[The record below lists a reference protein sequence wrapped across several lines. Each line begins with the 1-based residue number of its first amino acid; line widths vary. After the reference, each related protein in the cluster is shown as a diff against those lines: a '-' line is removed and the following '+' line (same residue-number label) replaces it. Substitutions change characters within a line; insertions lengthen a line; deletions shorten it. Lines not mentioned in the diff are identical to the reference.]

1 VVPVNDEPAAQEPDA
16 AVPAPL
22 LDRLRDWADRLQQR
36 HAVLGFPIAVVKKYG
51 DDAGARLAAMFTYY
65 AFLSLFPALLLVVVA
80 LTRILQGNEELRT
93 EWIEAIVPKEFQ
105 ATVENA
111 LNALPTEGV
120 PLAIAVIALL
130 FSALGVV
137 FSGYHTLNA
146 VANVPHRLRHPFV
159 PRYLRIV
166 AMLLLLLV
174 GAIGLG
180 ALTVLTGA
188 LPDLPGLSRL
198 SLFLGSA
205 LLVFLLL
212 WAAVELLLP
221 HRARFAIVWPA
232 ATIGALTI
240 AGLLSLGAVLL
251 PRLVARSGAVY
262 GSFATIVGTFTLL
275 LIVGQALI
283 FAAEIA
289 VVRRR
294 RLWPRGL
301 DQLSPT
307 EADRRALALVA
318 REQERTR
325 IERIDVRFDGAPD

>member
-1 VVPVNDEPAAQEPDA
+1 VVLVSNEPETQEPAAS
-16 AVPAPL
+16 APL
-22 LDRLRDWADRLQQR
+22 LDRVRDWADRLQQR
-36 HAVLGFPIAVVKKYG
+36 YVVLGFPIAVVKKYG
-51 DDAGARLAAMFTYY
+51 DDGGARHAAMFTYY

-80 LTRILQGNEELRT
+80 LTRVLQGNDELRT

-111 LNALPTEGV
+111 LNALPTEGL
-120 PLAIAVIALL
+120 PLAIAVVALL

-137 FSGYHTLNA
+137 FSAYHTLNA

-205 LLVFLLL
+205 LLVFVLL

-232 ATIGALTI
+232 ATIGALAI

-262 GSFATIVGTFTLL
+262 GSFASIVGTFTLL

-301 DQLSPT
+301 DQLAPT
-307 EADRRALALVA
+307 DADRRALALVA

-325 IERIDVRFDGAPD
+325 IERIDVRFDGPPD

>member
-1 VVPVNDEPAAQEPDA
+1 MSDEPVPEEPRPAA
-16 AVPAPL
+16 PAPL
-22 LDRLRDWADRLQQR
+22 LDRLRDWADDLQQR

-80 LTRILQGNEELRT
+80 LTRILQGNDELRT

-111 LNALPTEGV
+111 LNALPTEGL
-120 PLAIAVIALL
+120 PLAIAVVALL

-205 LLVFLLL
+205 LIVFLLL

-232 ATIGALTI
+232 ATIGSLTI
-240 AGLLSLGAVLL
+240 AGLLSLGAVIL

-275 LIVGQALI
+275 LVVGQALI

-301 DQLSPT
+301 DQLAPT

-325 IERIDVRFDGAPD
+325 IERIDVRFDGPPD

>member
-1 VVPVNDEPAAQEPDA
+1 MSDEPEAST
-16 AVPAPL
+16 APSL
-22 LDRLRDWADRLQQR
+22 VDRVRDWADGLQQR
-36 HAVLGFPIAVVKKYG
+36 YAVLGFPVAVVKKYG
-51 DDAGARLAAMFTYY
+51 DDGGARLAAMFTYY

-80 LTRILQGNEELRT
+80 LTRVLQGNEELRN
-93 EWIEAIVPKEFQ
+93 EWIDAIVPKEFQ
-105 ATVENA
+105 STVENA
-111 LNALPTEGV
+111 LNALPTDGL

-137 FSGYHTLNA
+137 FSGYNTLNA
-146 VANVPHRLRHPFV
+146 LANVPHRRRLPFV

-174 GAIGLG
+174 GAVGIG

-205 LLVFLLL
+205 LLAFLLL
-212 WAAVELLLP
+212 WASVELLLP

-232 ATIGALTI
+232 ATVGSLAI

-301 DQLSPT
+301 DPLTPT
-307 EADRRALALVA
+307 AADRRALTLLA
-318 REQERTR
+318 REQERTKIQR
-325 IERIDVRFDGAPD
+325 VDVRFDGSPD

>member
-1 VVPVNDEPAAQEPDA
+1 MT
-16 AVPAPL
+16 AP
-22 LDRLRDWADRLQQR
+22 
-36 HAVLGFPIAVVKKYG
+36 
-51 DDAGARLAAMFTYY
+51 
-65 AFLSLFPALLLVVVA
+65 S
-80 LTRILQGNEELRT
+80 TRCR
-93 EWIEAIVPKEFQ
+93 
-105 ATVENA
+105 
-111 LNALPTEGV
+111 PTGC

-146 VANVPHRLRHPFV
+146 LANVPHRRRLPIV

-174 GAIGLG
+174 GAIGIG

-198 SLFLGSA
+198 SLFLGTA
-205 LLVFLLL
+205 LLAWLLL

-221 HRARFAIVWPA
+221 LRARFAIVWPA
-232 ATIGALTI
+232 ATLGALAI

-262 GSFATIVGTFTLL
+262 GSFATIVGTFTVL

-301 DQLSPT
+301 DRLAPT
-307 EADRRALALVA
+307 PADRRAWTLLA
-318 REQERTR
+318 REQARTP
-325 IERIDVRFDGAPD
+325 IQRIDTRFDGPAG

>member
-1 VVPVNDEPAAQEPDA
+1 VSDQPEVQEPDSA
-16 AVPAPL
+16 APAPL
-22 LDRLRDWADRLQQR
+22 LDRVRDWADRVQQR
-36 HAVLGFPIAVVKKYG
+36 HVVLGFPIAVVKKYG
-51 DDAGARLAAMFTYY
+51 DDGGARHAAMFTYY

-80 LTRILQGNEELRT
+80 LTRILQGNDELRT

-111 LNALPTEGV
+111 LNALPTEGL
-120 PLAIAVIALL
+120 PLAIAVITLL

-137 FSGYHTLNA
+137 FSAYHTLNA

-205 LLVFLLL
+205 LLVFVLL

-221 HRARFAIVWPA
+221 QRARFAIVWPA

-240 AGLLSLGAVLL
+240 AGLLSLGAVVL

-301 DQLSPT
+301 DQLAPT
-307 EADRRALALVA
+307 DADRRALALVA

-325 IERIDVRFDGAPD
+325 IERVDVRFDGPPD

>member
-1 VVPVNDEPAAQEPDA
+1 VSDEPEAPEPDA
-16 AVPAPL
+16 AASAPL
-22 LDRLRDWADRLQQR
+22 LDRVRDWADRLQQR
-36 HAVLGFPIAVVKKYG
+36 HVVLGFPIAVVKKYG
-51 DDAGARLAAMFTYY
+51 DDGGARHAAMFTYY

-80 LTRILQGNEELRT
+80 LTRVLQGNDELRT

-111 LNALPTEGV
+111 LNALPTEGL
-120 PLAIAVIALL
+120 PLAIAVVALL

-137 FSGYHTLNA
+137 FSAYHTLNA

-205 LLVFLLL
+205 LLVFVLL

-240 AGLLSLGAVLL
+240 AGLLSLGAVIL

-262 GSFATIVGTFTLL
+262 GSFASIVGTFTLL
-275 LIVGQALI
+275 LVVGQALI

-301 DQLSPT
+301 DQLTPT
-307 EADRRALALVA
+307 DADRRALALVA

-325 IERIDVRFDGAPD
+325 IERIDVRFDGPPD

>member
-1 VVPVNDEPAAQEPDA
+1 VSDEATTSAPA
-16 AVPAPL
+16 L
-22 LDRLRDWADRLQQR
+22 LDRVRDWADRLQQR
-36 HAVLGFPIAVVKKYG
+36 HAVLGFPVAVVKKYG
-51 DDAGARLAAMFTYY
+51 DDGGARQAAMFTYY
-65 AFLSLFPALLLVVVA
+65 AFISLFPALLLVVVA
-80 LTRILQGNEELRT
+80 LTRVLQGNDELRN
-93 EWIEAIVPKEFQ
+93 EWIAAIVPKEFQ
-105 ATVENA
+105 ATVESA
-111 LNALPTEGV
+111 LNALPTDGV
-120 PLAIAVIALL
+120 PLAIAVAALL
-130 FSALGVV
+130 LSALGVV
-137 FSGYHTLNA
+137 FSAYHTLNA
-146 VANVPHRLRHPFV
+146 VANVPHRRRHPV
-159 PRYLRIV
+159 LVRYVRIV

-174 GAIGLG
+174 GAIGVG

-205 LLVFLLL
+205 ALVFLLL

-221 HRARFAIVWPA
+221 QRARFAIVWPA
-232 ATIGALTI
+232 ATLGALTI

-262 GSFATIVGTFTLL
+262 GSFASIIGTFTLL

-301 DQLSPT
+301 DPLTPT
-307 EADRRALALVA
+307 TADRRALTLLA
-318 REQERTR
+318 REQERTP
-325 IERIDVRFDGAPD
+325 IERVEARFDGSPD